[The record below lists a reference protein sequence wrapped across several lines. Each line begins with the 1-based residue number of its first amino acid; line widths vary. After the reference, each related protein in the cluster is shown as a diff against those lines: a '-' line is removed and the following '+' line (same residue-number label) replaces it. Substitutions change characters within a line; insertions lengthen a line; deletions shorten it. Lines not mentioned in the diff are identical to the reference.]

1 MPISPELFRKVL
13 GHFATG
19 VTVVTMRRPS
29 GQPWGF
35 TVNAFSSVSLT
46 PPLILVCVD
55 HRAESFQAMN
65 ESSHFAVNF
74 LTQEQEEIASR
85 FASKLPDRFSGV
97 PCSDGV
103 HGSPLIAGCL
113 GFIECKKVA
122 SHEHGDHNIIIG
134 EVLEAEAGGGN
145 PLLFYRGSY
154 AKIEAS
160 LKTAKP

>member
-1 MPISPELFRKVL
+1 MPISPDLFRKVL

-85 FASKLPDRFSGV
+85 FASKLPDRFNGV
-97 PCSDGV
+97 VTFDPK
-103 HGSPLIAGCL
+103 HGHTRLACRKWSTIRGCKAAVIREYTNENEQAIA
-113 GFIECKKVA
+113 
-122 SHEHGDHNIIIG
+122 
-134 EVLEAEAGGGN
+134 
-145 PLLFYRGSY
+145 P
-154 AKIEAS
+154 
-160 LKTAKP
+160 

>member
-1 MPISPELFRKVL
+1 
-13 GHFATG
+13 
-19 VTVVTMRRPS
+19 
-29 GQPWGF
+29 
-35 TVNAFSSVSLT
+35 
-46 PPLILVCVD
+46 
-55 HRAESFQAMN
+55 MN

-85 FASKLPDRFSGV
+85 FASKLPDRFNGVVSSG
-97 PCSDGV
+97 GV

-122 SHEHGDHNIIIG
+122 SHEHGDHSIIIG